1 MTKEEITN
9 SLDLYCRSPWKSVK
23 EELPPI
29 GETVLLATFT
39 GAQAGNC
46 SPSPGYRVCFGFRT
60 YVKDDSTVE
69 PKDVW
74 YILNGSNAIR
84 FSITVF
90 DCGSQALYVRESC
103 QPDFWMPVPPVK

>member
-9 SLDLYCRSPWKSVK
+9 NLDLYCRSPWKSVK

-29 GETVLLATFT
+29 GQTVLLATFT
-39 GAQAGNC
+39 GMHTGNC
-46 SPSPGYRVCFGFRT
+46 SPGYRVCFGFRT
-60 YVKDDSTVE
+60 KFKDESMVE

-74 YILNGSNAIR
+74 YILNGSNAIK
-84 FSITVF
+84 FSLSVF
-90 DCGSQALYVRESC
+90 DCESQSLYDRELN